1 MTPWFQKKERQ
12 DALEAAA
19 DAWAGTPFVAHSATR
34 GPQGG
39 VDCVHLAHELMAG
52 AGAMERAT
60 LPPDYSL
67 DHAHHSTSTMLL
79 RWILD
84 CPQLAGR
91 VAMIPP
97 QGRILP
103 GDLYGL
109 RSGRVDHH
117 LAIALRDG
125 QIVHAV
131 AGRGVLIHGASDRK
145 FQERILYV
153 LRIFEPDTVIDAGG
167 GQ

>member
-1 MTPWFQKKERQ
+1 MTPYFCRKERQ
-12 DALEAAA
+12 ETLEAAA
-19 DAWAGTPFVAHSATR
+19 DAWAGTPFMPHNATR

-39 VDCVHLAHELMAG
+39 VDCVHLAHELMVA
-52 AGAMERAT
+52 AGAMQRAT
-60 LPPDYSL
+60 LPAGYAI
-67 DHAHHSTSTMLL
+67 DHARHSTETMLL

-91 VAMIPP
+91 VAMVPP
-97 QGRILP
+97 HGRILP

-125 QIVHAV
+125 HIAHAV

-145 FQERILYV
+145 FQERILYL
-153 LRIFEPDTVIDAGG
+153 LRIFEADTPVDAGG